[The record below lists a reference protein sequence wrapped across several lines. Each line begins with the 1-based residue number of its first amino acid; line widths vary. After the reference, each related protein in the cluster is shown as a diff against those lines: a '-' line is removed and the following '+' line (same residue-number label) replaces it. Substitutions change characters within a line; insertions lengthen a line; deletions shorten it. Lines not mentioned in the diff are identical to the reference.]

1 MSTVV
6 QEPQA
11 FFQACQKRLGGTA
24 RLGISAVLFDP
35 GGEKRADI
43 SFNEDARFPMASV
56 VKVPIAMLIASEIA
70 NGALSLH
77 ETITIHPRAFS
88 PGLITNPI
96 DRFYFLPFAT
106 VRTYTVEQLMAFMIH
121 ASDNTATDAILN
133 RLGGTCAV
141 MKFLFASDIE
151 GISVKR
157 TMHELLTYYYDLQ
170 PSHGIGGMLANVRRM
185 TPAFRC
191 RSDREEHLI
200 DSGEETCTPR
210 AIVQLLKLL
219 AMNPRYALVYSNMEH
234 CANRQRIAVG
244 LKEHGACVK
253 SLGHKTGSVGA
264 IANDVGII
272 HFNNGCFAALAVM
285 TCHSTVRIS
294 VRDEQIATVTRTIVS
309 QWSTERLFDPCHD
322 PSVPPEIL

>member
-35 GGEKRADI
+35 SGEKRADI

-121 ASDNTATDAILN
+121 DSDNTATDAILN

-151 GISVKR
+151 GISVKQQLVESPMAR
-157 TMHELLTYYYDLQ
+157 ET
-170 PSHGIGGMLANVRRM
+170 NVIFVNDASQEPGR
-185 TPAFRC
+185 
-191 RSDREEHLI
+191 
-200 DSGEETCTPR
+200 
-210 AIVQLLKLL
+210 
-219 AMNPRYALVYSNMEH
+219 
-234 CANRQRIAVG
+234 CANRQRIAAG